1 VTRRGPI
8 AAGLAAALRNR
19 RLAYVLWVGLVLTAG
34 ITLLSLGALTAPFD
48 ESPFRETIVR
58 GWDSWG
64 MLSFLVFRPRDWAFL
79 IRSVATSLVAGVVLQ
94 LFLTGGILR
103 VLVSGVPR
111 PAFRRV
117 VAEGAALFKPSLW
130 AGTRWL
136 LGLGVWGGLFVAVP
150 IWLFRKVAGAD
161 APPNNGWTTLSE
173 VWAVAVGL
181 LVFLL
186 VTLKFDL
193 ARVAL
198 ARDEVRN
205 ARGGYRV
212 AKRRL
217 AGARGR
223 AVGIALFWMAAGL
236 AIQALFTN
244 LGVRMNPQT
253 SGGLTLF
260 VVVRQLGFVLSSMA
274 RVGFWGSLLRFDEAR
289 RLEGA
294 PPQPVLSPLAAYPR
308 SGGAPEAATS

>member
-1 VTRRGPI
+1 VSVNRPI
-8 AAGLAAALRNR
+8 AAGVGAAFRNR
-19 RLAYVLWVGLVLTAG
+19 RLAYVLWLGLVLTAG
-34 ITLLSLGALTAPFD
+34 ITWLSLGSLTAPFD
-48 ESPFRETIVR
+48 ESPFRETTVR

-64 MLSFLVFRPRDWAFL
+64 MLTWIALRPRDWAFFL
-79 IRSVATSLVAGVVLQ
+79 RSVATALLAGVFLQ

-117 VAEGAALFKPSLW
+117 VAEGAALFRPSLW
-130 AGTRWL
+130 AAARWL
-136 LGLGVWGGLFVAVP
+136 VGLAVWGGIFVAVP
-150 IWLFRKVAGAD
+150 LWLFRTFAGPD
-161 APPNNGWTTLSE
+161 APPNDGWTALSE
-173 VWAVAVGL
+173 FWAVTVGL
-181 LVFLL
+181 LVLLL

-198 ARDEVRN
+198 ARDEARN

-217 AGARGR
+217 KGARGR
-223 AVGIALFWMAAGL
+223 AIGIALFWMAAGV

-253 SGGLTLF
+253 SGGLALL
-260 VVVRQLGFVLSSMA
+260 VAVRQLGFVLSAMA
-274 RVGFWGSLLRFDEAR
+274 RVGFWASLLRFDESR
-289 RLEGA
+289 REEDA

-308 SGGAPEAATS
+308 SGEAPETAAI

>member
-1 VTRRGPI
+1 VKGRRPI
-8 AAGLAAALRNR
+8 AAGFAAAVRNR
-19 RLAYVLWVGLVLTAG
+19 RLSYVLWLGLVLTAG
-34 ITLLSLGALTAPFD
+34 LTYASLAALTAPFD
-48 ESPFRETIVR
+48 ESPFRDTIVR

-64 MLSFLVFRPRDWAFL
+64 MLTWLAFRPRDWVFV
-79 IRSVATSLVAGVVLQ
+79 IRSVATALLVGALLQ

-130 AGTRWL
+130 AGARWL
-136 LGLGVWGGLFVAVP
+136 AGLAIWGGLSVALP
-150 IWLFRKVAGAD
+150 LWLFRKLAGAE

-173 VWAVAVGL
+173 VWGVAVGL
-181 LVFLL
+181 LVLLL

-198 ARDEVRN
+198 ANDEARN

-217 AGARGR
+217 
-223 AVGIALFWMAAGL
+223 
-236 AIQALFTN
+236 
-244 LGVRMNPQT
+244 
-253 SGGLTLF
+253 
-260 VVVRQLGFVLSSMA
+260 
-274 RVGFWGSLLRFDEAR
+274 
-289 RLEGA
+289 
-294 PPQPVLSPLAAYPR
+294 
-308 SGGAPEAATS
+308 